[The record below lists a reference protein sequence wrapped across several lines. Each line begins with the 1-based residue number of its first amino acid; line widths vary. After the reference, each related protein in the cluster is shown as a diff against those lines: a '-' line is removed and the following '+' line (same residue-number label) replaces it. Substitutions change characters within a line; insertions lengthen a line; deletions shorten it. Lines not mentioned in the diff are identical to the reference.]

1 VRPEATAR
9 SLAEQDNVEIRLYG
23 VIYDIENEIKQAMV
37 GLLEPTLRE
46 KYLGRA
52 EVRETFRVP
61 KVGIV
66 AGCYVQDGIVNR
78 NAELRLLRDNVVIY
92 EGRFGSLKRFK
103 DDASEVRSG
112 YECGIS
118 IAGYNDVKIGDV
130 IEAFE
135 QEEIAP
141 QLN

>member
-1 VRPEATAR
+1 
-9 SLAEQDNVEIRLYG
+9 
-23 VIYDIENEIKQAMV
+23 MV
-37 GLLEPTLRE
+37 GLLEPTLQE

-66 AGCYVQDGIVNR
+66 AGCHVQDGTIQR
-78 NAELRLLRDNVVIY
+78 NAELRLLRDNVVVF
-92 EGRFGSLKRFK
+92 EGKFGSLKRFK
-103 DDASEVRSG
+103 DDVNEVRTG
-112 YECGIS
+112 YECGIG
-118 IAGYNDVKIGDV
+118 IEGYNDVKIGDV
-130 IEAFE
+130 IEVFI